1 MKKHSKK
8 RDAILELIQ
17 STSSHPSARWI
28 YEQLKDRIPGL
39 SLATVYRNISLFL
52 KEGTIISVGVVNG
65 EEHFDGF
72 IDPRPHLIC
81 THCGRV
87 IDIPNPNMELLRVI
101 AEQQQELR
109 LIPHG
114 FSIDYRRVIFYG
126 ICEDCSMKNAESTE
140 RAEQP
145 KIKQENVG

>member
-52 KEGTIISVGVVNG
+52 KEGAIISVGVVNG
-65 EEHFDGF
+65 EEHFDGY

-81 THCGRV
+81 THCGQV
-87 IDIPNPNMELLRVI
+87 IDIPNPNMELLKVI
-101 AEQQQELR
+101 VEKQQELQ

-114 FSIDYRRVIFYG
+114 FNVDYRRVIFYG
-126 ICEDCSMKNAESTE
+126 ICEDCSAKNAESTE
-140 RAEQP
+140 RE
-145 KIKQENVG
+145 K

>member
-28 YEQLKDRIPGL
+28 YEQLKHRIPGL

-52 KEGTIISVGVVNG
+52 KEGSIISVGVVNG
-65 EEHFDGF
+65 EEHFDGY

-87 IDIPNPNMELLRVI
+87 IDIPNPNMELLKVI
-101 AEQQQELR
+101 TEKQQELR
-109 LIPHG
+109 LVPHG
-114 FSIDYRRVIFYG
+114 FTIDYRKVIFYG
-126 ICEDCSMKNAESTE
+126 ICEDCSAKGVKSAD

-145 KIKQENVG
+145 VKQENAG